1 MNKIDQLTSSQCCGC
16 AACMDRCPAHAISMK
31 EDNDGNR
38 RAFIEDGC
46 CIDCGQCA
54 RVCPFFKKEQNSD
67 SDKKAYVAAANDKEL
82 TYKSSSGGIFTI
94 LAHKIIEKGGVV
106 YGAAMMCEN
115 ENIVCKH
122 IRVDNFKQLTL
133 LQGSKYVQSRTD
145 GIYTLVKKDL
155 QEGRLVLF
163 SGTSCQVASIKSFIG
178 NNTLLLTVDLVCH
191 GVPKDRLFRDYITYL
206 ETDNQFHLI
215 DISFRSKGKIFN
227 GKEDLYALT
236 LQGKTKTSNIVSK
249 IIRSKKSAYCSLFFN
264 KAGYRDS
271 CYHCQY
277 TTLQKP
283 GDITLGDFSPR
294 QNEIEHYAFDTK
306 EHYSSIIVHTDK
318 GAELIADTA
327 NMITATELPMKTM
340 LEHHFNLKEPSK
352 ITQTGRELY
361 HVYMEGGFAKLQ
373 KKINMRYTK
382 YCIKTFIKSKLLFAR

>member
-16 AACMDRCPAHAISMK
+16 AACMDRCPVHAISMK

-82 TYKSSSGGIFTI
+82 THKSSSAGIFTI

-215 DISFRSKGKIFN
+215 DISFRSKDIFFN
-227 GKEDLYALT
+227 GKEDLFALT

-249 IIRSKKSAYCSLFFN
+249 IIRRKKSAYCSLYFN
-264 KAGYRDS
+264 KTGY
-271 CYHCQY
+271 
-277 TTLQKP
+277 
-283 GDITLGDFSPR
+283 
-294 QNEIEHYAFDTK
+294 E
-306 EHYSSIIVHTDK
+306 VH
-318 GAELIADTA
+318 
-327 NMITATELPMKTM
+327 
-340 LEHHFNLKEPSK
+340 K
-352 ITQTGRELY
+352 IL
-361 HVYMEGGFAKLQ
+361 H
-373 KKINMRYTK
+373 
-382 YCIKTFIKSKLLFAR
+382 